1 MVRVAAVINAAANCP
16 RPEYPAAARRAEE
29 EGTVVLKFLVD
40 VDGKVIQSQVDKS
53 SGSNLL
59 DDAARNALSRCLFK
73 PGTLDGK
80 PEQSWASMRYT
91 WKLE

>member
-1 MVRVAAVINAAANCP
+1 M
-16 RPEYPAAARRAEE
+16 
-29 EGTVVLKFLVD
+29 VLKFLVD

-53 SGSNLL
+53 SGSNQL
-59 DDAARNALSRCLFK
+59 DEAARNALSRCQFK

-80 PEQSWASMRYT
+80 PEQSWANMRYT